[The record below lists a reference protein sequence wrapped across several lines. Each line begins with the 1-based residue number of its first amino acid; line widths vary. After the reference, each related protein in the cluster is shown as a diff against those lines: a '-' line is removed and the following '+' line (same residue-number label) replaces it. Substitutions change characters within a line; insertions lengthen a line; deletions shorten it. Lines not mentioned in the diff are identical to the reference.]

1 MQKVTNQFTRR
12 RSAQTNKK
20 SRKKHVESMFLTNK
34 NKKYPNYHKPSSVS
48 TDREKVKTLVQ
59 PTRRS
64 YSIKVL
70 KGGYVTL
77 KPLKAVV
84 RLFKWF
90 VKTQGIE
97 GGLKLNLKLFPDF
110 VLTSKP
116 KEMRMG
122 KGKGAPDKKVAII
135 RSGGIFLNIV
145 CENDL
150 YYLGSQLV
158 RRVSQKVPFKHK
170 IIFSEW

>member
-1 MQKVTNQFTRR
+1 MQKIARGGVYDL
-12 RSAQTNKK
+12 NKK

-34 NKKYPNYHKPSSVS
+34 NKKYPNYHKPSNVS
-48 TDREKVKTLVQ
+48 GERERKKNLVQ
-59 PTRRS
+59 PVRRA
-64 YSIKVL
+64 YSVKVL
-70 KGGYVTL
+70 EGGYVTL

-84 RLFKWF
+84 RIFKWF
-90 VKTQGIE
+90 VKTHSAE
-97 GGLKLNLKLFPDF
+97 TSLKLKLNLFPDF

-135 RSGGIFLNIV
+135 KGGSIFLSIA
-145 CENDL
+145 CKDDL
-150 YYLGSQLV
+150 YYLGLQLIK
-158 RRVSQKVPFKHK
+158 RISQKVPFKHK